1 MVTDQSASISE
12 ALRVLNR
19 GGIIAY
25 PTEAC
30 FGLGCGIDNPSGIER
45 IRTLKSR
52 SSAEG
57 FIVVADT
64 LDRLHACIDWMS
76 LSESTR
82 KKIEASWPGATT
94 WLIPRVETCPRSLS
108 GQHDT
113 LAVRLSAFPAVKALC
128 NSAESALVST
138 SANLKGQPPCKTA
151 NEVFEVFGKQI
162 DYIVD
167 LPIQGLDKPSQ
178 IIDAR
183 NLQTIRPV

>member
-1 MVTDQSASISE
+1 MSDQFASISK
-12 ALRVLNR
+12 ALRVLNS

-30 FGLGCGIDNPSGIER
+30 FGIGCNIDNPAGIER
-45 IRTLKSR
+45 IRALKSR
-52 SSAEG
+52 SSAQG

-64 LDRLHACIDWMS
+64 LDRLHDWIDWMS

-82 KKIEASWPGATT
+82 NEIQSSWPGATT
-94 WLIPRVETCPRSLS
+94 WLIPTSKTCPRSLT

-113 LAVRLSAFPAVKALC
+113 LAVRISAFPPVQALC
-128 NSAESALVST
+128 NSAQSALVSS
-138 SANLKGQPPCKTA
+138 SANLKGQRPCKTA
-151 NEVFEVFGKQI
+151 KEVFEVFGMQI

-183 NLQTIRPV
+183 NLQTIRPA